1 MMRRTKVGDLVYLR
15 FRVIGS
21 HVDQKEG
28 PTIRLEPV
36 KNNGEAEREGEEY
49 WVYDEGRIIHQ
60 QDAARGIKKL
70 IQLGVLK

>member
-1 MMRRTKVGDLVYLR
+1 MMRRTRTGDIVYMR

-21 HVDQKEG
+21 HVDHKDG

-36 KNNGEAEREGEEY
+36 KANGQTEREGEEY
-49 WVYDEGRIIHQ
+49 WVYDENRIIHMHE
-60 QDAARGIKKL
+60 AARGVKKL